1 MSANSES
8 IFVWS
13 RGAIKTIQIPIR
25 LFCWVSIL
33 HPVNGKAT
41 WILLCIFFSRYCA
54 QFCFAI
60 KEIQPSEPRASESL
74 NFLIVR
80 SCFFFL
86 LFCFVFP
93 YYQVHRKRA
102 PLHQCSAMQGWI
114 LGNPPTNRP
123 REELKIFYFN
133 FNALFD
139 VFVLCYWKA
148 TAAWNLA
155 SFLFQCCLQIE
166 RNSGGGGERRR
177 GGAG

>member
-80 SCFFFL
+80 SCFFF
-86 LFCFVFP
+86 CFVLFFLITKFTESALLSTSAV
-93 YYQVHRKRA
+93 QCRA
-102 PLHQCSAMQGWI
+102 GFWEILQRTALEKNWKFFILTSTLCSMFLYFAIEKQRQLETW
-114 LGNPPTNRP
+114 LR
-123 REELKIFYFN
+123 FYFS
-133 FNALFD
+133 
-139 VFVLCYWKA
+139 
-148 TAAWNLA
+148 AAY
-155 SFLFQCCLQIE
+155 
-166 RNSGGGGERRR
+166 R
-177 GGAG
+177 

>member
-80 SCFFFL
+80 SCFFFCFV
-86 LFCFVFP
+86 LFCFSLLPRSQKARSSPPV
-93 YYQVHRKRA
+93 
-102 PLHQCSAMQGWI
+102 QCNAGLDSGKSS
-114 LGNPPTNRP
+114 NEPPSRRIEN
-123 REELKIFYFN
+123 
-133 FNALFD
+133 
-139 VFVLCYWKA
+139 
-148 TAAWNLA
+148 
-155 SFLFQCCLQIE
+155 FLFWLQRSVRCFCTLLLKSNGSLELGFVFILVLLTD
-166 RNSGGGGERRR
+166 RKK
-177 GGAG
+177 